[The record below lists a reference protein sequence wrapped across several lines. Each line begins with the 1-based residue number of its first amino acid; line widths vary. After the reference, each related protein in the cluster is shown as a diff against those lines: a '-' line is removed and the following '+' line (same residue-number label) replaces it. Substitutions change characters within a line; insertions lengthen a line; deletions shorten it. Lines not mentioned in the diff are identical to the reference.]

1 MGNILSVGQSGLLAA
16 QLGVVTT
23 GHNITNAATPGYSRQ
38 VVLQTSAGGQ
48 SSGDGFVGQGT
59 TVASIQRIY
68 DAYTATR
75 VNSAQTSKASL
86 DTYSTQVSQ
95 INNLLADSSTGLSP
109 TLSSFFNNVQGLAA
123 APNGVAQRQ
132 TMLSAGESLAARFKS
147 IDGQLAQISEGVNAQ
162 IVTNVGSINAYGQQ
176 IANLNNAIEKASS
189 GAGGAL
195 PNDLLDQRDQI
206 VSELSKLVKVTVDNQ
221 PGSGYNVSIGNGQP
235 IVVGATTFGLSIAS
249 SLTDASKL
257 VVAYKNGS
265 TLLNLPDS
273 SISGGTLGGL
283 LDFRANSLD
292 PARNE
297 LGRVAIGLATSFN
310 EQSRLGIDQNGKPGK
325 DFFTL
330 KDPSVSPSKLNAS
343 TNPTIEA
350 KIASS
355 ADASQLTASD
365 YSIAYDGSAYTI
377 TRVGDN
383 TPAYQGAALPSGAFQ
398 GITFSLTSSTGTLP
412 IPAMAANSSFLV
424 RPTLSA
430 SGTIAVNLTDASEI
444 AAAAPV
450 VLASTSTNGG
460 NGKISAGS
468 VDAGF
473 LSLPPTLPLT
483 LKFSNGIVDTVPAS
497 LSPQIIYKSG
507 ENIRING
514 VNFNITGAPLEG
526 DTFTIA
532 SNATGTGTTFAS
544 GDSRNMTA
552 LGALQTKSLLV
563 EVGGKP
569 SATLAGAFGL
579 MVNNVGNKT
588 REVMANAASEGKL
601 VDSVLAIQQS
611 QSGVNLD
618 EEASNLLRYQQAY
631 QAAGK
636 IMQTASTL
644 FDVLLSLGR

>member
-16 QLGVVTT
+16 QLGVTTT
-23 GHNITNAATPGYSRQ
+23 GHNIANAATPGYSRQ
-38 VVLQTSAGGQ
+38 VVIQTSAGGQ

-59 TVASIQRIY
+59 TVASIQRVY

-86 DTYSTQVSQ
+86 DAYSTQVSQ

-109 TLSSFFNNVQGLAA
+109 TLSNFFNNVQGLAA
-123 APNGVAQRQ
+123 APNGAAQRQ

-147 IDGQLAQISEGVNAQ
+147 LDGQLAQIGDGVNAQ
-162 IVTNVGSINAYGQQ
+162 IISNVGSINAYGQQ
-176 IANLNNAIEKASS
+176 IAKLNDAIEKASS
-189 GAGGAL
+189 GDGGAP

-235 IVVGATTFGLSIAS
+235 IVVGATTFSLSIATS
-249 SLTDASKL
+249 QTDASKL

-283 LDFRANSLD
+283 LDFRTNSLD

-297 LGRVAIGLATSFN
+297 LGRIAIGLATSFN
-310 EQSRLGIDQNGKPGK
+310 EQSKLGVDQNGNPGK
-325 DFFTL
+325 NFFTV
-330 KDPSVSPSKLNAS
+330 DGPVVSPNSNNSAS
-343 TNPTIEA
+343 NPVVGAT
-350 KIASS
+350 IASS
-355 ADASQLTASD
+355 TDAVALKASD
-365 YSIAYDGSAYTI
+365 YSVAYDGTNYTV
-377 TRVGDN
+377 TRLSDN
-383 TPAYQGAALPSGAFQ
+383 VKAYQGAFPPPSAVD
-398 GITFSLTSSTGTLP
+398 GITFSVGAGT
-412 IPAMAANSSFLV
+412 MAANSSFLV
-424 RPTLSA
+424 RPTIAAAGS
-430 SGTIAVNLTDASEI
+430 IAVNLTDTTEI

-460 NGKISAGS
+460 NGKISAGVVS
-468 VDAGF
+468 APF
-473 LSLPPTLPLT
+473 LTSPPTLPLT
-483 LKFSNGIVDTVPAS
+483 LKYSNGTLDTVPAS
-497 LSPQIIYKSG
+497 LATPITYVSG
-507 ENIRING
+507 ADISAFSGIS
-514 VNFNITGAPLEG
+514 FNITGAPLEG
-526 DTFTIA
+526 DTFTIK
-532 SNATGTGTTFAS
+532 SNTTGVAT
-544 GDSRNMTA
+544 GDSRNAVA
-552 LGALQTKSLLV
+552 LGALQTKNLLV
-563 EVGGKP
+563 GVGGQA
-569 SATLAGAFGL
+569 STTLSGAFGL

>member
-16 QLGVVTT
+16 QLGVTTT
-23 GHNITNAATPGYSRQ
+23 GHNIANAATPGYSRQ
-38 VVLQTSAGGQ
+38 VVIQTSAGGQ

-75 VNSAQTSKASL
+75 VNAAQTSKASL
-86 DTYSTQVSQ
+86 DAYSTQVSH

-109 TLSSFFNNVQGLAA
+109 TLSNFFNNVQGLAA
-123 APNGVAQRQ
+123 APNGSAQRQ
-132 TMLSAGESLAARFKS
+132 TLLSAGESLAARFQS
-147 IDGQLAQISEGVNAQ
+147 LDSQLSQIGEGVNAQ
-162 IVTNVGSINAYGQQ
+162 IVSNVGSINAYGQQ
-176 IANLNNAIEKASS
+176 IAKLNDAIEKATS
-189 GAGGAL
+189 GAGGAP

-206 VSELSKLVKVTVDNQ
+206 VSELSKLVKVSVDNQ

-235 IVVGATTFGLSIAS
+235 IVVGTTTFALSIATS
-249 SLTDASKL
+249 QTDASKL
-257 VVAYKNGS
+257 VVAYQSGS

-283 LDFRANSLD
+283 LDFRTNSLD

-297 LGRVAIGLATSFN
+297 LGRVAIGLAASFN
-310 EQSRLGIDQNGKPGK
+310 EQSKLGVDQNGNPGK
-325 DFFTL
+325 NFFTVAGPL
-330 KDPSVSPSKLNAS
+330 VAPNKLNAS
-343 TNPTIEA
+343 TNPALSAT
-350 KIASS
+350 IASS
-355 ADASQLTASD
+355 TDAASLTASD
-365 YSIAYDGSAYTI
+365 YSVAYDGTNYTI
-377 TRVGDN
+377 TRLSDN
-383 TPAYQGAALPSGAFQ
+383 VKAYQGVFPPTVGPVD
-398 GITFSLTSSTGTLP
+398 GITFSVGAGT
-412 IPAMAANSSFLV
+412 MVANSSFLV
-424 RPTLSA
+424 RPTISA
-430 SGTIAVNLTDASEI
+430 AGSIAVNLTDTSEI

-450 VLASTSTNGG
+450 VLAASGTNGG

-468 VDAGF
+468 VDASF
-473 LSLPPTLPLT
+473 LTAPPTLPLK
-483 LKFSNGIVDTVPAS
+483 LKFSNGTFDTVPAS
-497 LSPQIIYKSG
+497 LTTPITYVSG
-507 ENIRING
+507 ANVTLNG
-514 VNFNITGAPLEG
+514 VSFSITGAPLEG
-526 DTFTIA
+526 DTFTINA
-532 SNATGTGTTFAS
+532 NTTGVATG
-544 GDSRNMTA
+544 DNRNAVA
-552 LGALQTKSLLV
+552 LGALQTKKLLV
-563 EVGGKP
+563 GVGTTNTP
-569 SATLAGAFGL
+569 STTLAGAFGL